1 MQDLALVTYTVYVRK
16 SYSWPDPDGLGLL
29 LGLWDARLSVGYSDL
44 LGTGLFGKRAL
55 SFGLQAPT
63 PPSESVLTFLN
74 YYKRYDF
81 LQVHV
86 RLPKQKDPV

>member
-44 LGTGLFGKRAL
+44 LGTGLSSLASL
-55 SFGLQAPT
+55 DA
-63 PPSESVLTFLN
+63 SVL
-74 YYKRYDF
+74 
-81 LQVHV
+81 
-86 RLPKQKDPV
+86 RLTVVINVVENVINVVQLRCVVEETSAAMTTMMV